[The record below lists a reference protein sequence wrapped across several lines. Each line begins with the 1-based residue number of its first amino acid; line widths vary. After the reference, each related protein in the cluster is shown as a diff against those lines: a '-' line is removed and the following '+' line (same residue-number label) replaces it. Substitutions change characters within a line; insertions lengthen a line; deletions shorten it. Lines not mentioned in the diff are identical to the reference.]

1 MILIKATGRRA
12 EAEVTGLLTSGSV
25 GIPIEVSL
33 SEDFDG
39 LTTFLCYKAGE
50 ATADHVIHDSMTVP
64 PQVLAT
70 HGVSLYV
77 GVYAC
82 DSENNMV
89 IPTVWADC
97 GRIRMG
103 AALSGVD
110 PLEPAP
116 SWVADVQAAA
126 TKAEEVAQSVRD
138 DADDGVFKGEKG
150 DTGDPATDVDID
162 RWIVFHK
169 NAQGYVVAGYAQLSF
184 SAHIGA
190 ERAACTLEL
199 SSPGAFN
206 VATNVPA
213 TTEHDGVL
221 VLSWA
226 DKTALTDGRTY
237 NVKLT
242 VGEQTFWRVLQL
254 REVADGESSVSVHV
268 AADLVV
274 VPCNASGYAENNG
287 AVTVN
292 FSGWLGETRIA
303 CKCERPS
310 VPSGMRVPVTRD
322 ATDMADG
329 FITFAW
335 SRGAYITSDDVT
347 LYLTCNGQGYQ
358 HVVNVVSISDG
369 YDGTGLFVSST
380 SVPIPSPSSTG
391 TTRTHVIPFGYSNPD
406 GSMVEGVT
414 GTVSGL
420 PSGMSWSCDASTRT
434 TPATLSLSWPGTRE
448 VVDSDMGQFTL
459 TVTRQEGTVD
469 VPINWHRV
477 RDGIGITIMGES
489 IVVPCERDGT
499 ATETYEKSMPVYGYV
514 GYERMACTVSVGSGA
529 AGSGMSFRVDG
540 NGTTGATVVASC
552 AAGDQIASTQV
563 AINVTCNGRSFT
575 RYVNVTP
582 IRDIDQIDNGSVTDA
597 KLDPRGLLATVAALE
612 RRVAAL
618 EGRA

>member
-25 GIPIEVSL
+25 GIPIEVEL

-39 LTTFLCYKAGE
+39 LTTFLCYRAGE
-50 ATADHVIHDSMTVP
+50 ATADHVIHESMAVP

-70 HGVSLYV
+70 HGVSLYA

-82 DSENNMV
+82 DSENNVV

-103 AALSGVD
+103 AALSGVE

-126 TKAEEVAQSVRD
+126 VKAEEVAQSVRD
-138 DADDGVFKGEKG
+138 DADAGVFKGDKG
-150 DTGDPATDVDID
+150 DTGEPATDVDID
-162 RWIVFHK
+162 RWVIYHE
-169 NAQGYVVAGYAQLSF
+169 NAQCYVVAGNAQLSF

-190 ERAACTLEL
+190 ERAACTLDINA
-199 SSPGAFN
+199 PGSMS
-206 VATNVPA
+206 VAANVPA

-221 VLSWA
+221 VLTWSDKAALA
-226 DKTALTDGRTY
+226 DGNAIPVTLH
-237 NVKLT
+237 
-242 VGEQTFWRVLQL
+242 VGDETFPRNLQL
-254 REVADGESSVSVHV
+254 RKVADGSSSVHV
-268 AADLVV
+268 HVGTDLVT
-274 VPCNASGYAENNG
+274 VPCNSGGYASSSDGCE
-287 AVTVN
+287 VP
-292 FSGWLGETRIA
+292 FSAWLGETRVA
-303 CKCERPS
+303 CTCNYPS
-310 VPSGMRVPVTRD
+310 VPSGVTTVVRN
-322 ATDMADG
+322 ATDMSDG
-329 FITFAW
+329 FIRFSW
-335 SRGAYITSDDVT
+335 SRGAYITGFVVT
-347 LYLTCNGQGYQ
+347 LMLTCRGDLYY
-358 HVVNVVSISDG
+358 HTVRIATVRDG

-414 GTVSGL
+414 GTVTGL

-434 TPATLSLSWPGTRE
+434 TPATLNLSWPGTRE
-448 VVDSDMGQFTL
+448 IVDSDTGQFTI

-469 VPINWHRV
+469 IPINWHRV

-529 AGSGMSFRVDG
+529 VGSGMSFRVDG
-540 NGTTGATVVASC
+540 NGTTGATIVASC

-597 KLDPRGLLATVAALE
+597 MLDPRGLIATVAALE

>member
-1 MILIKATGRRA
+1 MIQVSAAGRDVD
-12 EAEVTGLLTSGSV
+12 VTCDETLTSGSV
-25 GIPIEVSL
+25 GVPVEVEL
-33 SEDFDG
+33 SDEFDG
-39 LTTFLCYKAGE
+39 LTAFICYKAGE
-50 ATADHVIHDSMTVP
+50 VKADHVIHESMTVP

-82 DSENNMV
+82 DSENNVV
-89 IPTVWADC
+89 IPTMWADC

-126 TKAEEVAQSVRD
+126 VKAEEVAQSVRD
-138 DADDGVFKGEKG
+138 DADAGVFKGDKG
-150 DTGDPATDVDID
+150 DTGDPATDVDLD
-162 RWIVFHK
+162 HWIVFHR
-169 NAQGYVVAGYAQLSF
+169 NARGNVVAGYAQLSF
-184 SAHIGA
+184 SAHIGS
-190 ERAACTLEL
+190 ERAACTLDL
-199 SSPGAFN
+199 PSPGAFN

-213 TTEHDGVL
+213 TTEHDGML
-221 VLSWA
+221 VLTWA
-226 DKTALTDGRTY
+226 DEAAITDDDTY
-237 NVKLT
+237 DVTLT
-242 VGEQTFWRVLQL
+242 VGEHAFLRYLQL
-254 REVADGESSVSVHV
+254 REVADGS
-268 AADLVV
+268 
-274 VPCNASGYAENNG
+274 
-287 AVTVN
+287 
-292 FSGWLGETRIA
+292 
-303 CKCERPS
+303 
-310 VPSGMRVPVTRD
+310 
-322 ATDMADG
+322 
-329 FITFAW
+329 
-335 SRGAYITSDDVT
+335 
-347 LYLTCNGQGYQ
+347 
-358 HVVNVVSISDG
+358 
-369 YDGTGLFVSST
+369 DGTGLFVSST

-391 TTRTHVIPFGYSNPD
+391 TTRTHVIPFGYTNPD
-406 GSMVEGVT
+406 GSMVSGVT

-420 PSGMSWSCDASTRT
+420 PSGMSWSCDASTNT
-434 TPATLSLSWPGTRE
+434 TPAMLNLSWPGTRE

-459 TVTRQEGTVD
+459 TVMRRDGTVD

-529 AGSGMSFRVDG
+529 VGSGMSFRVDG

-552 AAGDQIASTQV
+552 AAGDPIASTQV